1 MPTTN
6 NLPPPVLTADPGP
19 GRNGD
24 PGLGAA
30 VPETAPVPSARRRR
44 GPLRSPSLW
53 LTAAPLT
60 VVAAWALAP
69 DLFTSFSPLDGV
81 PGDNFRAPDADHIF
95 GTDHLGRDVFTR
107 VVFGTRQTLL
117 TAGLAVLIGL
127 VVGTLVGIIAATAGR
142 AADTTAMRLVDVLL
156 AVPGFLISLV
166 IVTAFSPGP
175 ISLGVGIGI
184 ASVASF
190 ARVVRSE
197 VLRVRNLDFIE
208 ASFLN
213 GGTFWSV
220 ITRHLLPNASGPV
233 LALLAV
239 DLGAAILAIS
249 GLGFLGFG
257 APPPTPEWGLLI
269 AEGRQY
275 LGTAWWLTTL
285 PGLVIVLTVLLLAT
299 LGRQLLKT
307 FRI

>member
-1 MPTTN
+1 MPFTN
-6 NLPPPVLTADPGP
+6 HFLQHEPTPDIGPVTPGASVA
-19 GRNGD
+19 GIEV
-24 PGLGAA
+24 LEAA
-30 VPETAPVPSARRRR
+30 PAPLARRRR
-44 GPLRSPSLW
+44 GPLQRSTLW
-53 LTAAPLT
+53 LTAVPLT
-60 VVAAWALAP
+60 VVAAWALTP
-69 DLFTSFSPLDGV
+69 DLFTTFSPLDGV
-81 PGDNFRAPDADHIF
+81 PGDNFRAPDADHLF

-208 ASFLN
+208 ASFLG
-213 GGTFWSV
+213 GGTYWSV
-220 ITRHLLPNASGPV
+220 VTRHILPNASGPV

-275 LGTAWWLTTL
+275 LGSAWWLTTL

>member
-1 MPTTN
+1 M
-6 NLPPPVLTADPGP
+6 
-19 GRNGD
+19 RN
-24 PGLGAA
+24 
-30 VPETAPVPSARRRR
+30 
-44 GPLRSPSLW
+44 PSLW
-53 LTAAPLT
+53 LTALPLA
-60 VVAAWALAP
+60 VIAAWAIVP
-69 DLFTSFSPLDGV
+69 EWFTAYSPFDGV
-81 PGDNFRAPDADHIF
+81 PSENFRAPDAHHLF

-117 TAGLAVLIGL
+117 TAGLAVVIGL
-127 VVGTLVGIIAATAGR
+127 VAGTIIGLIAATAGR
-142 AADTTAMRLVDVLL
+142 VADSAAMRLVDVLL

-175 ISLGVGIGI
+175 ISLGIGIGI

-197 VLRVRNLDFIE
+197 VLRVRNLDFVE

-213 GGTFWSV
+213 GGTYRSV
-220 ITRHLLPNASGPV
+220 VVRHILPNASGPV

-285 PGLVIVLTVLLLAT
+285 PGVVIVLTVVLLAA